1 MSNTSLPLLSSA
13 VRITPPCV
21 HFSEGCGGCA
31 LQDYA
36 YEDQLRA
43 KEAHLNAFYSK
54 DVPLIASENEL
65 GYRSRMDYVLA
76 FKKKGLRKRGD
87 HRTVID
93 TPHCLLLP
101 ANVRPIYLAVCSLI
115 DASGLPD
122 HDYIDNT
129 GYLRYLVIR
138 TSISTGETMLI
149 LTTGKPPEDETPTKE
164 LLASLASIPGVTSAW
179 WTVNDNISDKSVA
192 EPKEHRGFPTITE
205 EIAGVHITIGPKTFS
220 QGNAIGA
227 GVLFERAIAHV
238 KGAVLDLCCGVG
250 ILGILA
256 AKQDVVT
263 SVIGVDIVEESI
275 VAARENAKQND
286 VKIEFLTQDLT
297 QYLKD
302 CAQQEKSFDTVL
314 CDPARP
320 GLGLD
325 ACALLLKL
333 EPERIVYISCNPSTH
348 RSDLAILSKKYDVT
362 LLEGHDLFP
371 QTPHIEMLS
380 VLEKKR

>member
-43 KEAHLNAFYSK
+43 KEAYLKALYGKH
-54 DVPLIASENEL
+54 VPLVASEKEL

-76 FKKKGLRKRGD
+76 FGKKGLRKRGD

-101 ANVRPIYLAVCSLI
+101 EDVRPIYLAARALI

-149 LTTGKPPEDETPTKE
+149 LTTGKPPADETLTKE
-164 LLASLASIPGVTSAW
+164 LLESFASIPGVMSAW

-192 EPKEHRGFPTITE
+192 EPKEHRGLPTITE
-205 EIAGVHITIGPKTFS
+205 EIAGVRINIGPLTFS

-227 GVLFERAIAHV
+227 GVLFERAVAHV

-256 AKQDVVT
+256 AKQEHVT
-263 SVIGVDIVEESI
+263 SVIGVDIVSDSI
-275 VAARENAKQND
+275 NAAKENTKHNG

-348 RSDLAILSKKYDVT
+348 RADLAALSKKYDVK